1 MHAPRRKNFNSMNAA
16 SLARWIVVTGFAALA
31 GLIYVY
37 LTLQLY
43 HLGNQKKAL
52 ENELTS
58 LRSQNDVAS
67 VQIAALTSRSA
78 MQRRLKEGYLKMVPI
93 AEQNIVRLN
102 TSRPARVEDA
112 VLPVSNKRAGR

>member
-1 MHAPRRKNFNSMNAA
+1 MSRSRRNWNEVNAA
-16 SLARWIVVTGFAALA
+16 SLARWIVLTGFLALT

-43 HLGNQKKAL
+43 HLGDRKKAL
-52 ENELTS
+52 ENELAN

-78 MQRRLKEGYLKMVPI
+78 LQRRLKEGYLKMIPI
-93 AEQNIVRLN
+93 ADQSIVRLN
-102 TSRPARVEDA
+102 TPRLPRVEDN
-112 VLPVSNKRAGR
+112 VQPVSNKRPGR